1 MALNRKELNA
11 QQSELRRIMMGSDQ
25 HEKAIELF
33 LHHHAILHSAK
44 MANADLWSYEDS
56 ILDDLDD
63 AQMRGIPEKQEHSI
77 VWCIWHIARIEDVT
91 MNLLVANTEQILEE
105 GQWLAKM
112 NANIQH
118 TANAM
123 SVDEI
128 SEFSAVINISAL
140 REYRIAVGRRTREM
154 VKGLKSEE
162 LKEKVKSER
171 IQQVEEKEAVLK
183 QADGIIE
190 YWSKRNIAGLLLM
203 PATRHNLVHLNEAS
217 RLKLMK

>member
-1 MALNRKELNA
+1 MNKRKLNA
-11 QQSELRRIMMGSDQ
+11 QQTELRRVMLETDQ
-25 HEKAIELF
+25 HEKAISLF
-33 LHHHAILHSAK
+33 LHQHAMLHSAK
-44 MANADLWSYEDS
+44 MAKNGIWSYEDE
-56 ILDDLDD
+56 IMDDMDD
-63 AQMRGIPEKQEHSI
+63 AQMRRIPKNGEHS
-77 VWCIWHIARIEDVT
+77 VLWCLWHIARIEDVT
-91 MNLLVANTEQILEE
+91 MNLLIANTEQIFEE
-105 GQWLAKM
+105 GNWLAKTDSS
-112 NANIQH
+112 ISH